1 MYLQSKIPS
10 EWKSFFMRSYVF
22 ASSLLR
28 YITNISEL
36 FLLSHFRSQSLEDT
50 SSNANLGKDQTQGS
64 NSRLEQ
70 VLPIKQTVASSL
82 NSASPPFYP
91 ARSSNQELPV
101 GQGGNAQLSN
111 NLLRGKAFV
120 PSVGNA
126 AAAMNGMNRPA
137 LLPAAS
143 SSNGPFPLATNQVN
157 RDYGQPAH
165 PLVQQNPV
173 QSPTRSAPRMPAQMF
188 GARFSNSSKI
198 SPAQPTST
206 TLGDDAEISSPSGSN
221 KFDSRLTVKGQPDD
235 QGEERSSFLY
245 GGAHVLGATGAM
257 GITLGDQNFHGT
269 PALLPGLYHH
279 SVKCEFSNM
288 LCEAYQRNKL
298 L

>member
-1 MYLQSKIPS
+1 
-10 EWKSFFMRSYVF
+10 
-22 ASSLLR
+22 
-28 YITNISEL
+28 
-36 FLLSHFRSQSLEDT
+36 
-50 SSNANLGKDQTQGS
+50 LGKDQTQGS
-64 NSRLEQ
+64 NLRLEQ
-70 VLPIKQTVASSL
+70 VLPVKQTVASSL

-91 ARSSNQELPV
+91 ARSSNQEFPV

-120 PSVGNA
+120 PSVGNVG
-126 AAAMNGMNRPA
+126 AAMNGMNRPA

-165 PLVQQNPV
+165 PIVQQNPV
-173 QSPTRSAPRMPAQMF
+173 QSPPRMPAQMF

-206 TLGDDAEISSPSGSN
+206 ISGDDAEISSPSGSN
-221 KFDSRLTVKGQPDD
+221 KYDSRLTVKGQPDD
-235 QGEERSSFLY
+235 KGEERAFLY
-245 GGAHVLGATGAM
+245 GGAHALGATGAM

-279 SVKCEFSNM
+279 SVKYEFSNI
-288 LCEAYQRNKL
+288 LCEAYQGNEL

>member
-1 MYLQSKIPS
+1 M
-10 EWKSFFMRSYVF
+10 
-22 ASSLLR
+22 
-28 YITNISEL
+28 

-64 NSRLEQ
+64 NSQLEQ

-91 ARSSNQELPV
+91 ARSSNQEFPV
-101 GQGGNAQLSN
+101 GQGRNAQLSN

-120 PSVGNA
+120 PSV
-126 AAAMNGMNRPA
+126 
-137 LLPAAS
+137 AS
-143 SSNGPFPLATNQVN
+143 SSNGPFPLATSQVSG
-157 RDYGQPAH
+157 DYGQPAH
-165 PLVQQNPV
+165 PIVQQNPI
-173 QSPTRSAPRMPAQMF
+173 QSPTRSSPRIPAQML

-206 TLGDDAEISSPSGSN
+206 ILGDDAEISSPSGSN
-221 KFDSRLTVKGQPDD
+221 KYDTRLTVTGQPDD
-235 QGEERSSFLY
+235 QGEERPSFLY

-269 PALLPGLYHH
+269 PALLPGLHHH
-279 SVKCEFSNM
+279 SVKYEFNNM
-288 LCEAYQRNKL
+288 LCEA
-298 L
+298 